1 MVRTSK
7 PTKNRQRR
15 ALTYLGIL
23 ALVALVTFLLWKER
37 TEILYILAT
46 LGVTALLIVVALA
59 DLGHS
64 EESSQLSDAQ
74 AAGSGISSSAPKV
87 SKK

>member
-7 PTKNRQRR
+7 PTKNRKR

-23 ALVALVTFLLWKER
+23 ALAALVTFLLWKER

-59 DLGHS
+59 DLGS
-64 EESSQLSDAQ
+64 RDESSPQLPDAQ
-74 AAGSGISSSAPKV
+74 AAGSGISSKV
-87 SKK
+87 TKK

>member
-7 PTKNRQRR
+7 PTKNNRRR

-23 ALVALVTFLLWKER
+23 ALAALVTFLLWKER

-46 LGVTALLIVVALA
+46 LSVTALLIVVALA
-59 DLGHS
+59 DLGS
-64 EESSQLSDAQ
+64 EESASQLSDAQ
-74 AAGSGISSSAPKV
+74 AAGSGISSKV